1 MNLAYQHPQCSLTL
15 REGLAE
21 YRAYLRRLGR
31 KVMTD
36 TADARLILEHDVTHV
51 IFGMDTS
58 LEQEAGLDTW
68 VIFGCQYRL
77 AYLRRYS
84 QLPEIKALYRAL
96 IEEGGWRMFVRLYW
110 KCRGLK
116 WRVFRRT
123 RRMTQKW
130 PFQFPEE
137 WLDQPIVALRVRH
150 GIDVL
155 LPEERETGQLIE
167 WSGAY

>member
-15 REGLAE
+15 REGVEE
-21 YRAYLRRLGR
+21 YRAYLERLGR
-31 KVMTD
+31 KIMTD
-36 TADARLILEHDVTHV
+36 AADTRLILEHDVTHV

-77 AYLRRYS
+77 GYLRRYS
-84 QLPEIKALYRAL
+84 RLPEIKALYRAL
-96 IEEGGWRMFVRLYW
+96 IKEGGWWMFVRLYW

-137 WLDQPIVALRVRH
+137 WLDQPITSLRARH

-155 LPEERETGQLIE
+155 MPEERSTGQLIE
-167 WSGAY
+167 WSGVY